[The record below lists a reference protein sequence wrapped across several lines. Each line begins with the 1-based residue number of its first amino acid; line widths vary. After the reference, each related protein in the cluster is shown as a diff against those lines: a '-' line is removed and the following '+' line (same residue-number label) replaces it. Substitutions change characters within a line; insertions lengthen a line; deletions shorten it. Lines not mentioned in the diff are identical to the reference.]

1 MAYFQ
6 PRSGFSA
13 EETGT
18 RILTE
23 SSQELGKTM
32 QRVLIVDA
40 FPIWRDGVRAVI
52 SAGKNFDTI
61 IETVEEAQIRSVIE
75 KRGVDLVILDLNIP
89 GGDGLEILRM
99 IKRLDWDL
107 PVLVV
112 SALREELYG
121 VIALKEG
128 AAGYLTKRCTSEELL
143 CAVKMVAAGKKYV
156 SEQLTQRLA
165 KYIQSGNKV
174 LPHERL
180 TMREF
185 QVMLMLG
192 QGMSLKDVSD
202 KLSLSYTTVATHKS
216 RILIKMELQ
225 SVAQIVRYVTVQGLV
240 G

>member
-1 MAYFQ
+1 MN
-6 PRSGFSA
+6 
-13 EETGT
+13 
-18 RILTE
+18 
-23 SSQELGKTM
+23 
-32 QRVLIVDA
+32 RVLIVDA
-40 FPIWRDGVRAVI
+40 FPIWRDGVRAVM
-52 SAGKNFDTI
+52 SAGKSIETI
-61 IETVEEAQIRSVIE
+61 IETVEQNQIRSIIE

-99 IKRLDWDL
+99 IKRLDWEL

-143 CAVKMVAAGKKYV
+143 SAIRTVIAGKRYV
-156 SEQLTQRLA
+156 SDQLTQRLA
-165 KYIQSGNKV
+165 QYIQNGAKAM
-174 LPHERL
+174 PHERL

-216 RILIKMELQ
+216 RILIKMELE
-225 SVAQIVRYVTVQGLV
+225 SVAQIVRYVTTQGLV